1 MATDSYKPRREEA
14 YQVSDSRS
22 LFFLI
27 HRISKHLNDFFLK
40 VHFETINLL
49 PMRNEAAF
57 LFLLIF
63 VCFIFFLTTGDC
75 IVNKLPIRSTLN
87 L

>member
-27 HRISKHLNDFFLK
+27 HRISKNLTDFFLK
-40 VHFETINLL
+40 VHFETIDLL
-49 PMRNEAAF
+49 PMRNESGIPF
-57 LFLLIF
+57 LAYFCLF
-63 VCFIFFLTTGDC
+63 HFFSSLQET
-75 IVNKLPIRSTLN
+75 V
-87 L
+87 

>member
-27 HRISKHLNDFFLK
+27 HRISKHLNDFFFK
-40 VHFETINLL
+40 STFRDH
-49 PMRNEAAF
+49 
-57 LFLLIF
+57 
-63 VCFIFFLTTGDC
+63 
-75 IVNKLPIRSTLN
+75 RSAPDAK
-87 L
+87 